1 MYVVAV
7 AGGLGNLGRL
17 ITDALFEN
25 GKHEVYVISRKVPE
39 DFPTRISPLTGK
51 EYLPI
56 IQTNYGSESE
66 MARLLEKHN
75 IHTVICTLAI
85 GFQAACDSQIALV
98 RASEQ
103 ASTVKRFIPSEFNL
117 DYDLG
122 DDVLPFPDKWFHN
135 VARRELEKSS
145 LEFTYIYPGM
155 FMDYFG
161 MPHVS
166 THLRELYIVIDPT
179 NGVAYVPGD
188 GEAKL
193 AMSYAMDVVKYT
205 ALALDLEKWPRVM
218 TTASCAMTLNQIVA
232 LTEKNLGR
240 KLKLTYQQIPALLK
254 HDSKTLPGNIVVTD
268 KFPGGLEKIMALTAD
283 LEASIGLGAYD
294 FDKLPEH
301 LNLVDHFVGK
311 TEPPKKIEDVLEMAW
326 KGR

>member
-1 MYVVAV
+1 MTAVSEKVNNYSDASKRPVALKLRSS
-7 AGGLGNLGRL
+7 GLRNKRPQSS
-17 ITDALFEN
+17 AS
-25 GKHEVYVISRKVPE
+25 SRPNSTLTMTWGMT
-39 DFPTRISPLTGK
+39 FSPS
-51 EYLPI
+51 
-56 IQTNYGSESE
+56 QTSGS
-66 MARLLEKHN
+66 
-75 IHTVICTLAI
+75 TT
-85 GFQAACDSQIALV
+85 SQ
-98 RASEQ
+98 E
-103 ASTVKRFIPSEFNL
+103 
-117 DYDLG
+117 
-122 DDVLPFPDKWFHN
+122 
-135 VARRELEKSS
+135 RELEKSS

-193 AMSYAMDVVKYT
+193 AMSYAKDVVKYT

-240 KLKLTYQQIPALLK
+240 KLKVTYQQIPALLK

-268 KFPGGLEKIMALTAD
+268 KYPGGLEKIMALTAD
-283 LEASIGLGAYD
+283 LECSIGLGAYD
-294 FDKLPEH
+294 FDKLSEH

>member
-1 MYVVAV
+1 MSVVAV

-17 ITDALFEN
+17 ITEALFEN
-25 GKHEVYVISRKVPE
+25 GKHEVYVISRRVS
-39 DFPTRISPLTGK
+39 FSL
-51 EYLPI
+51 EYFPI
-56 IQTNYGSESE
+56 IHTDYSSESE

-85 GFQAACDSQIALV
+85 GFQAASDSQMALV

-122 DDVLPFPDKWFHN
+122 DDVLPFPDKLFHN

-166 THLRELYIVIDPT
+166 THLRELYIVIDPA
-179 NGVAYVPGD
+179 NGVAYVPGN

-193 AMSYAMDVVKYT
+193 AMSYAKDVVKYT

-218 TTASCAMTLNQIVA
+218 TTASCTMTLNEIVA

-240 KLKLTYQQIPALLK
+240 KLKVTYQQIPALLK
-254 HDSKTLPGNIVVTD
+254 HDSKTLPGNVAVAEN
-268 KFPGGLEKIMALTAD
+268 FPGGLEKITALTAD

-301 LNLVDHFVGK
+301 LNLVDHFAGK
-311 TEPPKKIEDVLEMAW
+311 TEPPKKIEDILEMAW